1 MPPLS
6 HIGVNLSIPL
16 CAAFSK
22 NVYYTFRFSKS
33 ATSAFITCAACQIR
47 GMKIGAFLRQI
58 RERAK
63 LTQRELATKL
73 GTSQSAAAKIE
84 GRDDVLLST
93 LIAYVKAAGGRYEI
107 EVSFDD

>member
-1 MPPLS
+1 M
-6 HIGVNLSIPL
+6 HIGS
-16 CAAFSK
+16 
-22 NVYYTFRFSKS
+22 
-33 ATSAFITCAACQIR
+33 
-47 GMKIGAFLRQI
+47 FLRQV

-73 GTSQSAAAKIE
+73 GVTQSAVAKIE

-107 EVSFDD
+107 EVDFN